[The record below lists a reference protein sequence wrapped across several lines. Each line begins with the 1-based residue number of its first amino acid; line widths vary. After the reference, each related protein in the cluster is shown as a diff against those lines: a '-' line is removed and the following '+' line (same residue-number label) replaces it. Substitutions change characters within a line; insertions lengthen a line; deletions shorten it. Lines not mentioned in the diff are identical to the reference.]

1 MVTSTIPIAE
11 RSTARPAG
19 GPRWWH
25 IYLMFAC
32 WTLFSVFVFSS
43 YSTLGDS
50 ASYLSGAY
58 DDDIRAAR
66 TRVLSY
72 IANAIYSAVGSE
84 LLTHLVF
91 SLFAASGVAYLVAHA
106 RLHGRYRWPFLA
118 IVLMPNFGIWASVVG
133 RESIFVGLLGFFLGA
148 VLNYHRRPGLPVALL
163 ALACVA
169 GMTFIRS
176 PYGIGMA
183 LFLLMFLLFRS
194 GPRIGASTGVHAL
207 LLALAALFVLVCAWS
222 SMDSYITG
230 VVLPEARSYF
240 TVYSE
245 TTRTWIKMDTMAELF
260 GSLWWSL
267 PLALIGPTPA
277 EVIAR
282 PMMLPFLLSGLVV
295 FGSLLYSLWL
305 ALRAP
310 PGMARKILLLGWLPA
325 VVLILVAYVPFGIY
339 NPGSAIRYASCFL
352 LFLVFPPMLL
362 STIHADAPMQ
372 RMHDHAHAAQR
383 IGAGPI
389 AGPEAR

>member
-1 MVTSTIPIAE
+1 MFPSMTPVSTRTP
-11 RSTARPAG
+11 ARAAG

-25 IYLMFAC
+25 IYLVFTC

-50 ASYLSGAY
+50 EAYLSGAY
-58 DDDIRAAR
+58 DDDSKAAR
-66 TRVLSY
+66 TQVLSQ
-72 IANAIYSAVGSE
+72 IANAVFATMGSE
-84 LLTHLVF
+84 LLAHLVF
-91 SLFAASGVAYLVAHA
+91 SFFAASGVTYLITHA

-118 IVLMPNFGIWASVVG
+118 IVLVPNFGIWASVVG
-133 RESIFVGLLGFFLGA
+133 RESIFVGMLGFFLGA
-148 VLNYHRRPGLPVALL
+148 VLNYWHRPRFHLALL

-176 PYGIGMA
+176 PYGMGTA
-183 LFLLMFLLFRS
+183 LFLLMFLLYRS
-194 GPRIGASTGVHAL
+194 GPRIGASAGVHAL
-207 LLALAALFVLVCAWS
+207 FFALAALFVLVCAWS
-222 SMDSYITG
+222 SMDAYITG
-230 VVLPEARSYF
+230 QILPEARSYF
-240 TVYSE
+240 TIYSE
-245 TTRTWIKMDTMAELF
+245 TTRTWISMDTMAELF

-277 EVIAR
+277 EVVAR
-282 PMMLPFLLSGLVV
+282 PVMLPFLLSGLVV
-295 FGSLLYSLWL
+295 FGSLLHSLWL
-305 ALRAP
+305 AFRAP
-310 PGMARKILLLGWLPA
+310 AGVARKVLLLGWLPA

-362 STIHADAPMQ
+362 STIHAGAPVE
-372 RMHDHAHAAQR
+372 RTRDPAHAAR
-383 IGAGPI
+383 RVGIGRI

>member
-1 MVTSTIPIAE
+1 MFPSTAPIAQ
-11 RSTARPAG
+11 RTTARPAG
-19 GPRWWH
+19 GLRWWH
-25 IYLMFAC
+25 IYLMFVG

-72 IANAIYSAVGSE
+72 IANAVFAAMGSE
-84 LLTHLVF
+84 LLAHLVF
-91 SLFAASGVAYLVAHA
+91 SLFAASGVAYLVTQA

-118 IVLMPNFGIWASVVG
+118 IVLVPNFGIWASVVG
-133 RESIFVGLLGFFLGA
+133 RESVFVGLLGFFLGA
-148 VLNYHRRPGLPVALL
+148 VLSYYRRPRFHLALL
-163 ALACVA
+163 ALICVA

-183 LFLLMFLLFRS
+183 LFLLMFLLYRS
-194 GPRIGASTGVHAL
+194 GPKIGASTGVHAL
-207 LLALAALFVLVCAWS
+207 FFTLAALFVLVCAWS
-222 SMDSYITG
+222 PMDDYITG
-230 VVLPEARSYF
+230 EVLPEARSYF
-240 TVYSE
+240 TIYSE
-245 TTRTWIKMDTMAELF
+245 TTRTWINMDTTAELF
-260 GSLWWSL
+260 SSLWWSL

-277 EVIAR
+277 EVMAR
-282 PMMLPFLLSGLVV
+282 PVMLPFLLSGMVV
-295 FGSLLYSLWL
+295 FGSLLHSLSL

-310 PGMARKILLLGWLPA
+310 RGMARKILLLGWLPA

-362 STIHADAPMQ
+362 STIHAGAPIQ
-372 RMHDHAHAAQR
+372 RMRVPRRAAQ
-383 IGAGPI
+383 GVVAS
-389 AGPEAR
+389 PELR